1 MRKEWRKF
9 LQFILTVF
17 LILVVF
23 GFGTRIV
30 NAEENRE
37 AAQSSEE
44 VAEEDTGRIQQKVE
58 DALLSEFD
66 FDEIEDSL
74 RRMFPREKIS
84 FSEVVSELMS
94 GDIAGVG
101 KIFVEYLSDQI
112 FYEFR
117 YNRENLVYML
127 LVALTAAVFTNFAGA
142 FQNRQVSEISFYIL
156 YMLLITLCL
165 TAFRIATQGLEE
177 QLDSLLD
184 FMRVLCPSYFL
195 AVAFASG
202 SVTSLFFYNVIL
214 FLIYAV
220 EIVVVRFLLPVINVY
235 IMVQVLGNLT
245 GEDFLSEFAGLLQKI
260 VSWILRTLLAGIIGI
275 NVVQGL
281 LAPAVDT
288 LRRSALTRTAEALP
302 WVGNAVG
309 GAAEVVLGT
318 AVLIKNGIGMAGAII
333 TVLICAVPVL
343 RMLILAFLYRLAA
356 ALVQPVSDKRI
367 TGCISSVSEGYEL
380 LVRVIFTAGVLF
392 LLTIAV
398 VAASTS

>member
-30 NAEENRE
+30 NAEENGE

-44 VAEEDTGRIQQKVE
+44 DAEEDTGRIQQEVE

-101 KIFVEYLSDQI
+101 KIFVEYLSDRI

-288 LRRSALTRTAEALP
+288 LRRRALTRKGEALR
-302 WVGNAVG
+302 WGGGAVG
-309 GAAEVVLGT
+309 GNGVGVLG
-318 AVLIKNGIGMAGAII
+318 AAGQNKNGIGMAGAII

>member
-44 VAEEDTGRIQQKVE
+44 DAEEDTGRIQQKVE

-195 AVAFASG
+195 AVA
-202 SVTSLFFYNVIL
+202 
-214 FLIYAV
+214 
-220 EIVVVRFLLPVINVY
+220 
-235 IMVQVLGNLT
+235 
-245 GEDFLSEFAGLLQKI
+245 
-260 VSWILRTLLAGIIGI
+260 
-275 NVVQGL
+275 
-281 LAPAVDT
+281 
-288 LRRSALTRTAEALP
+288 
-302 WVGNAVG
+302 
-309 GAAEVVLGT
+309 
-318 AVLIKNGIGMAGAII
+318 
-333 TVLICAVPVL
+333 
-343 RMLILAFLYRLAA
+343 
-356 ALVQPVSDKRI
+356 
-367 TGCISSVSEGYEL
+367 
-380 LVRVIFTAGVLF
+380 
-392 LLTIAV
+392 
-398 VAASTS
+398 